1 MFKARKQWLV
11 VGSFPTEMIL
21 LSDFLQHDLVFIS
34 LLWPENV
41 LAVMRCENSE
51 KFNAALLYVSATW
64 IIYMKWNVP
73 MILPENVSPNL
84 ME

>member
-34 LLWPENV
+34 LLWPEND

-51 KFNAALLYVSATW
+51 EKGVNDW
-64 IIYMKWNVP
+64 
-73 MILPENVSPNL
+73 
-84 ME
+84 